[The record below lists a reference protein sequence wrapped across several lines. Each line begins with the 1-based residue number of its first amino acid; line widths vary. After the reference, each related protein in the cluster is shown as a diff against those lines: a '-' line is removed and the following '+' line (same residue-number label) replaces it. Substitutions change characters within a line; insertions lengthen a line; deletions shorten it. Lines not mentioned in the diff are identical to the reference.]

1 MREDDLRDPGEVLDE
16 DTGEFA
22 AVNAALRAALS
33 RRLAVAVLPPAGGD
47 PACDDLCARLAAYP
61 EVHVLVENPGPQPDY
76 LSLKVLLQAVTRADA
91 DALLVWTDGA
101 ALAAQPS
108 DGTPAQAGATS
119 WPRLVLGA
127 AEDVNLLDYCFTAPI
142 GPGVTRA
149 AARRTGY
156 EDGFPAET
164 PIARLVRALAREA
177 QAREQRRRQGSS
189 PPCYL

>member
-1 MREDDLRDPGEVLDE
+1 MREDDLLDRGELLDE

-22 AVNAALRAALS
+22 AVNAALRTALS
-33 RRLAVAVLPPAGGD
+33 RQLAVAVLPPPGGD

-61 EVHVLVENPGPQPDY
+61 EVRVLVESPGPRPDY
-76 LSLKVLLQAVTRADA
+76 LSLKALLQTVAQNDA
-91 DALLVWTDGA
+91 DALLVWTTLD
-101 ALAAQPS
+101 ALAVRPS
-108 DGTPAQAGATS
+108 DGTPAQAGGG

-142 GPGVTRA
+142 GPGVTRE
-149 AARRTGY
+149 AARRAGY
-156 EDGFPAET
+156 EDGFAAEMKLS
-164 PIARLVRALAREA
+164 RLVRALAREA